1 MSAEWEKYRPLT
13 NEVYG
18 MAQLNH
24 RKDGRMILNRKI
36 ELEVREIN
44 EMEAVLNEVAVE
56 TKLKL
61 VKWVTKKLQE
71 AFDFGYSEGRKTNE

>member
-1 MSAEWEKYRPLT
+1 
-13 NEVYG
+13 
-18 MAQLNH
+18 
-24 RKDGRMILNRKI
+24 MILNRKI